1 LTDEASRLAPIIFA
15 IPLLP
20 AWSSVAVPAPTPAA
34 ECVQDQASN
43 AAMLR
48 TIAMGSIKSR
58 ATVHWKKAFYF
69 AIIVNAGAI

>member
-1 LTDEASRLAPIIFA
+1 MACAALLFA

-20 AWSSVAVPAPTPAA
+20 AWSSVAVPAPTLAA
-34 ECVQDQASN
+34 ECVQDWASN

-69 AIIVNAGAI
+69 TITVNAGAI